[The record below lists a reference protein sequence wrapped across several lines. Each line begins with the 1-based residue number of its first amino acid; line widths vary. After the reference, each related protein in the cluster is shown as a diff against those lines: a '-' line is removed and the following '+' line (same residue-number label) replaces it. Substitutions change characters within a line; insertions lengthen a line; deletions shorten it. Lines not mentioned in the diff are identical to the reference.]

1 MKKIAALL
9 ILIPVTLI
17 VFTAFRPQTESAPEY
32 VGSLPVNYGRFVEGE
47 ELYYRVSY
55 LNFTIGELFFKIYTK
70 KTENGKQVY
79 FAKVFMNSNPA
90 IPFVKLNQV
99 YESTFGEPVYSEFFR
114 GIVASDEDS
123 TFTDYDFNYGQKNVK
138 FKQGSFRKNEVWKDQ
153 VLPVDTFMQD
163 GLSIFYFA
171 RSMTGR
177 DMAVRVP
184 CFVNEKKVYTKI
196 NFYKKPEPVETE
208 TLGYEVSCTRVDGII
223 EFKSVYG
230 LTGEYEGWFSNDE
243 ASIPVMAELN
253 VILGS
258 VKVELSK
265 WKRPGWS
272 PPKWKK

>member
-1 MKKIAALL
+1 MKKIIGLL
-9 ILIPVTLI
+9 ILFPA
-17 VFTAFRPQTESAPEY
+17 VFLLLTAFRSEPDAPGKY
-32 VGSLPVNYGRFVEGE
+32 LGNVPVSSGRFIEGE

-55 LNFTIGELFFKIYTK
+55 LNFTIGELFFKIYSK
-70 KTENGKQVY
+70 KNENGRPLY
-79 FAKVFMNSNPA
+79 YAKVFMNSNPA
-90 IPFVKLNQV
+90 IPFVKLNQI

-114 GIVASDEDS
+114 GIVVTDEDS
-123 TFTDYDFNYGQKNVK
+123 TFTDYDFNYRQKNVK
-138 FKQGSFRKNEVWKDQ
+138 FRQGSYRKNETWKDQ
-153 VLPVDTFMQD
+153 VLPADTFMQD

-171 RSMTGR
+171 RNNTGR
-177 DMAVRVP
+177 DFSIRVP

-208 TLGYEVSCTRVDGII
+208 TLDYEVSCTRVDGLI

-243 ASIPVMAELN
+243 AAIPVKAELN